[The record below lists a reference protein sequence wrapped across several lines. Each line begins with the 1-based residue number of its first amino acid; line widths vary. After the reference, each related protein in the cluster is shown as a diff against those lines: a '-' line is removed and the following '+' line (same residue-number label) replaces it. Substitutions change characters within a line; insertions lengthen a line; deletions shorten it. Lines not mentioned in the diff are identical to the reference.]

1 MEYKNLY
8 GYDIMFINRDD
19 YRIVILVVSYFL
31 YIMTLGSI
39 LIDSVIPGI
48 LQCDILF
55 VLFAKIPYN
64 VI

>member
-1 MEYKNLY
+1 M
-8 GYDIMFINRDD
+8 ISNRDD
-19 YRIVILVVSYFL
+19 YRIVILVVLYFL
-31 YIMTLGSI
+31 YIMKLGYI
-39 LIDSVIPGI
+39 LIDSVIHGI

>member
-1 MEYKNLY
+1 M
-8 GYDIMFINRDD
+8 INRDD

-55 VLFAKIPYN
+55 VLFTKIPYN

>member
-1 MEYKNLY
+1 M
-8 GYDIMFINRDD
+8 ISNRDD
-19 YRIVILVVSYFL
+19 DRIVILVVSYFL